1 VTVISLPQ
9 DATTAASQLLSQ
21 QERALKFVQRIRDE
35 LDTPL
40 TRALV
45 SRLSKDSKTE
55 ARESVVEVLS
65 KVEDTLRAIQFCQ
78 SELHREL
85 MAPQQETLE
94 KGGGLETQPG
104 ADGLPEAM
112 LRFLATRQ
120 AVPGFTY
127 ELDRDAI
134 RGWVIH
140 WKEYT
145 DKGVVRGAGHF
156 YERPYAWLER

>member
-1 VTVISLPQ
+1 MTDITLPA
-9 DATTAASQLLSQ
+9 DSTTAASQLLSQ
-21 QERALKFVQRIRDE
+21 QERAIKLVQRIRDE

-40 TRALV
+40 TKALV
-45 SRLSKDSKTE
+45 GRLSKESKTE

-85 MAPQQETLE
+85 LAPQKEKAKSLGRETDPAAE
-94 KGGGLETQPG
+94 
-104 ADGLPEAM
+104 GLPEAM

-140 WKEYT
+140 WKEFT
-145 DKGVVRGAGHF
+145 DKGAVRGAGHF
-156 YERPYAWLER
+156 YERPYAWLEG